1 MRALA
6 DLWAELAKTSCLD
19 PALIQPSPADQ
30 PSDVAMACF
39 ERAQQTGQNP
49 HAVAQEIVAQLV
61 DRPELQVVEAVGG
74 YANLSLR
81 PQFLARRLAALDVPL
96 LLPTPANSQPVVIEY
111 CSVNLSKPMSVGHLR
126 NLFLGR
132 ALVNLYRFAGYKVIT
147 DNHVGDW
154 GRTFGIWVVGFRRYS
169 DDQRLASGGVDEL
182 GRIYIETSRNL
193 ADDEALAD
201 EVQSWLLR
209 LQAGD
214 EEALAYHRRFSQI
227 SLVHVDHVLDLFGI
241 KFDHTLGES
250 FYQEQAARLIERL
263 IQTGRA
269 TVQADKSVIV
279 DLNQPGFDTPLL
291 IRKSNGSH
299 LYASSDIATL
309 KWREENWQPQRVI
322 YVVGADQKLYFQ
334 QLFAFN
340 RLVELTRAE
349 LIHYAHGLIE
359 ERSAEGARQKMSSRS
374 GAVNLLSVID
384 RARSTVR
391 GLVKPGVS
399 QANQDRIVLGA
410 LAFLEFSHN
419 HSTNI
424 LFDWQ
429 AIFNLKS
436 RSGPY
441 LQYAVVRLN
450 SILAKSGVNNP
461 QPNFDDY
468 HWQDE
473 HQILTKLLSY
483 PDVLVEALDTHE
495 PSRIAGH
502 VWLLARQ
509 LNRYYEQTPVLEVD
523 PTIRAS
529 RLWLVSLA
537 AQQMTQA
544 LGLLGIEVPSE
555 M

>member
-19 PALIQPSPADQ
+19 PALIQPSPVDQ

-39 ERAQQTGQNP
+39 ERARQTGQDP
-49 HAVAQEIVAQLV
+49 HAVAQEIAAQLV
-61 DRPELQVVEAVGG
+61 GRPELQVVEAVGG
-74 YANLSLR
+74 YVNLSLR
-81 PQFLARRLAALDVPL
+81 PQFVAQRLAALDVPL
-96 LLPTPANSQPVVIEY
+96 LLPTPASSQPVVIEY

-147 DNHVGDW
+147 DNHIGDW
-154 GRTFGIWVVGFRRYS
+154 GRTFGIWVVGFQRYS

-182 GRIYIETSRNL
+182 GRVYIETSRNL
-193 ADDEALAD
+193 ADDEVLAD

-227 SLVHVDHVLDLFGI
+227 SLAHADHVLDLFGI
-241 KFDHTLGES
+241 KFDYTLGES

-263 IQTGRA
+263 IQTGQA
-269 TVQADKSVIV
+269 IVQADKSVIV
-279 DLNQPGFDTPLL
+279 DLSPAGFDTPFL

-309 KWREENWQPQRVI
+309 EWREENWQPQRVI
-322 YVVGADQKLYFQ
+322 YVVGADQKLYFR

-340 RLVELTRAE
+340 QSIEVTRAE

-359 ERSAEGARQKMSSRS
+359 ERSAQGARQKMSSRS

-391 GLVKPGVS
+391 DLVKPGVS
-399 QANQDRIVLGA
+399 QANQDRIALGA
-410 LAFLEFSHN
+410 LAFLEFSHS

-473 HQILTKLLSY
+473 HQILIKLLGY

-502 VWLLARQ
+502 VWSLARQ
-509 LNRYYEQTPVLEVD
+509 LNRYYEQTSVLEADV
-523 PTIRAS
+523 TIRAN
-529 RLWLVSLA
+529 RLWLVGLA